1 MSHGG
6 GVQAI
11 IDGFADTM
19 LTNYLVSTPDRARQK
34 PILKILTNQGV
45 SGHALVV
52 ADFLHT
58 FPDEVRLMWPTP
70 FSLPKVLFFALRYYV
85 MVQTAFAASYGLPR
99 GMSPEQC
106 EAAFLRIGSRSLHR
120 SPCMSLTARHLVSS
134 IIVMIASEGRDTVR
148 PSVRFLREEQE
159 TIGVSDLPAIH
170 ATAFALLTKFI
181 KTVHFVKFPIDN
193 LVCMPAQAR
202 NVMLSGV
209 FALLLGSVVIVMFIM
224 MYLAFRKHR
233 DLNSALLT
241 IFYRDG
247 IFYFIC
253 LSILASGNI
262 IVNLAAPSGGMKF
275 LLVQTEVNLHVIL
288 STRMLLHLRSWAER
302 DRYAEGRGRDT
313 GTMGAFEYS
322 TNYGNRGGKWSTM
335 KFERP
340 ALETIQSVSVTQTGT
355 ETTGEP

>member
-1 MSHGG
+1 
-6 GVQAI
+6 
-11 IDGFADTM
+11 
-19 LTNYLVSTPDRARQK
+19 
-34 PILKILTNQGV
+34 
-45 SGHALVV
+45 
-52 ADFLHT
+52 
-58 FPDEVRLMWPTP
+58 MWPTP

-106 EAAFLRIGSRSLHR
+106 EAAFLRIGI
-120 SPCMSLTARHLVSS
+120 SS
-134 IIVMIASEGRDTVR
+134 IIVMIASEVLGKSATRDLVFDSPLTT
-148 PSVRFLREEQE
+148 PQ
-159 TIGVSDLPAIH
+159 AIH

-181 KTVHFVKFPIDN
+181 ETVHFVKFPIDN

-253 LSILASGNI
+253 LSVLASGNI

-355 ETTGEP
+355 ETMGEP